1 MRLLSVALAANLLL
15 PVSVLAENVQK
26 VIVAPAVTDSFVDRV
41 EALGTSFSNESVVIT
56 ANVAERV
63 TEILFEDGQTVEE
76 GQLLVAMRRDEQRAE
91 LAAAEAVLA
100 ERRTAYERARELE
113 RRQFTATAQVEE
125 RLAALREAEANRD
138 AAASRLADREIRA
151 PFGGIVGLRNIS
163 LGALIS
169 PGDRITTLD
178 DLDPIKLD
186 FTVPAAYLS
195 SITPGLEIVAATTAL
210 PGREFRG
217 EIHSVSTQ
225 VDRVTRSIT
234 ARALIKNEDHSLKPG
249 LLMTVQL
256 MKNPRRA
263 IVVPEEALVP
273 VGTSNFVFVVEDGTA
288 FRREVQTGARRPGDV
303 EILHGLQE
311 GELVVTHGTMRL
323 RDGQKVKIIEER
335 KQGQAVGVLMD
346 DAMTVRWEEAR

>member
-1 MRLLSVALAANLLL
+1 MRLLSVVLAAGLLL
-15 PVSVLAENVQK
+15 TAPVRAESVQNVITAQ
-26 VIVAPAVTDSFVDRV
+26 AFTDQFVDRV
-41 EALGTSFSNESVVIT
+41 EALGTSFSNESVIIT

-76 GQLLVAMRRDEQRAE
+76 GQLLVAMRRDEQKAA

-113 RRQFTATAQVEE
+113 RRQFTTTAQLEE
-125 RLAALREAEANRD
+125 RLAAMREAEANRD
-138 AAASRLADREIRA
+138 AAAARLADREIRA
-151 PFGGIVGLRNIS
+151 PFSGIVGLRNIS
-163 LGALIS
+163 PGTLVS

-195 SITPGLEIVAATTAL
+195 SIEPGLEIVATTTAL

-217 EIHSVSTQ
+217 EIRSVSTQ

-234 ARALIKNEDHSLKPG
+234 ARALIGNADHALKPG

-256 MKNPRRA
+256 LKNPRRA
-263 IVVPEEALVP
+263 VVIPEEALVP
-273 VGTSNFVFVVEDGTA
+273 VGTSNFVFVVEEDTA
-288 FRREVQTGARRPGDV
+288 FRREVETGARRPGEV
-303 EILHGLQE
+303 EIVSGLE
-311 GELVVTHGTMRL
+311 AGESVVTHGTMRL
-323 RDGQKVKIIEER
+323 RDGQKVKIIEEQ
-335 KQGQAVGVLMD
+335 KQGRAIGVLMD
-346 DAMTVRWEEAR
+346 GTTAVQ

>member
-1 MRLLSVALAANLLL
+1 MRLLSVALAASLLL

-26 VIVAPAVTDSFVDRV
+26 VIVAPAITDRFVDRV

-76 GQLLVAMRRDEQRAE
+76 GQLLVAMRRDEQKAE
-91 LAAAEAVLA
+91 LAAAEAVLT

-113 RRQFTATAQVEE
+113 RRQFTATAQMEE
-125 RLAALREAEANRD
+125 RLAALRQAEANRD

-151 PFGGIVGLRNIS
+151 PFSGIVGLRNIS
-163 LGALIS
+163 LGTRVS

-195 SITPGLEIVAATTAL
+195 SITPGLEIVATTTAL
-210 PGREFRG
+210 PEREFRG

-234 ARALIKNEDHSLKPG
+234 ARALIDNADHALKPG

-256 MKNPRRA
+256 LKNPRRA
-263 IVVPEEALVP
+263 VVIPEEALVP
-273 VGTSNFVFVVEDGTA
+273 LGTANFVFVVEEDTA
-288 FRREVQTGARRPGDV
+288 FRREVQTGARRPGEV
-303 EILHGLQE
+303 EILGGLRE
-311 GELVVTHGTMRL
+311 GERVVTHGTMRL
-323 RDGQKVKIIEER
+323 RDGQKVEIIEEQ
-335 KQGQAVGVLMD
+335 KHGQAIGVLMD
-346 DAMTVRWEEAR
+346 DATAVQ

>member
-1 MRLLSVALAANLLL
+1 MRLLTVALAATLVL
-15 PVSVLAENVQK
+15 P
-26 VIVAPAVTDSFVDRV
+26 APAIAETVQNVIAARAITDRFVDRI

-56 ANVAERV
+56 ANVSERV

-76 GQLLVAMRRDEQRAE
+76 GQLLVAMRRDEQRAA
-91 LAAAEAVLA
+91 LAAAEAVLT

-125 RLAALREAEANRD
+125 RLAALRQAEANRD

-151 PFGGIVGLRNIS
+151 PFGGIVGLRSIS
-163 LGALIS
+163 LGTLVS

-195 SITPGLEIVAATTAL
+195 TVTPGIAIVATTTAL

-225 VDRVTRSIT
+225 VDRITRSIT
-234 ARALIKNEDHSLKPG
+234 ARALIENADHALKPG

-256 MKNPRRA
+256 LKNPRRA
-263 IVVPEEALVP
+263 VVVPEEALVP
-273 VGTSNFVFVVEDGTA
+273 VGTSNFVFVIEDNTA
-288 FRREVQTGARRPGDV
+288 SRREVKIGARRPGDV
-303 EILHGLQE
+303 EILEGLRE

-323 RDGQKVKIIEER
+323 RDGQKVNIIEER
-335 KQGQAVGVLMD
+335 KQGQAIGGLMD
-346 DAMTVRWEEAR
+346 EAATVQ

>member
-1 MRLLSVALAANLLL
+1 MRLLSVALAAGLLL
-15 PVSVLAENVQK
+15 TAPVRAESVQNVITAQ
-26 VIVAPAVTDSFVDRV
+26 AFTDQFVDRV
-41 EALGTSFSNESVVIT
+41 EALGTSFSNESVIIT

-76 GQLLVAMRRDEQRAE
+76 GQLLVAMRRDEQKAA

-113 RRQFTATAQVEE
+113 RRQFTTTAQLEE
-125 RLAALREAEANRD
+125 RLAAMREAEANRD
-138 AAASRLADREIRA
+138 AAAARLADREIRA
-151 PFGGIVGLRNIS
+151 PFSGIVGLRNIS
-163 LGALIS
+163 PGTLVS

-195 SITPGLEIVAATTAL
+195 SIEPGLEIVATTTAL

-217 EIHSVSTQ
+217 EIRSVSTQ

-234 ARALIKNEDHSLKPG
+234 ARALIGNADHALKPG

-256 MKNPRRA
+256 LKNPRRA
-263 IVVPEEALVP
+263 VVIPEEALVP
-273 VGTSNFVFVVEDGTA
+273 VGTSNFVFVVEEDTA
-288 FRREVQTGARRPGDV
+288 FRREVETGARRPGEV
-303 EILHGLQE
+303 EIVSGLE
-311 GELVVTHGTMRL
+311 AGESVVTHGTMRL
-323 RDGQKVKIIEER
+323 RDGQKVKIIEEQ
-335 KQGQAVGVLMD
+335 KQGRAIGVLMD
-346 DAMTVRWEEAR
+346 GTTAVQ

>member
-1 MRLLSVALAANLLL
+1 MRLLSVVLAAGLLL
-15 PVSVLAENVQK
+15 TAPVRAESVQNVITAQ
-26 VIVAPAVTDSFVDRV
+26 AFADQFVDRV
-41 EALGTSFSNESVVIT
+41 EALGTSFSNESVIIT

-76 GQLLVAMRRDEQRAE
+76 GQLLVAMRRDEQKAA

-113 RRQFTATAQVEE
+113 RRQFTTTAQLEE
-125 RLAALREAEANRD
+125 RLAAMREAEANRD
-138 AAASRLADREIRA
+138 AAAARLADREIRA
-151 PFGGIVGLRNIS
+151 PFSGIVGLRNIS
-163 LGALIS
+163 PGTLVS

-195 SITPGLEIVAATTAL
+195 SIEPGLEIVATTTAL

-217 EIHSVSTQ
+217 EIRSVSTQ

-234 ARALIKNEDHSLKPG
+234 ARALIGNADHALKPG

-256 MKNPRRA
+256 LKNPRRA
-263 IVVPEEALVP
+263 VVIPEEALVP
-273 VGTSNFVFVVEDGTA
+273 VGTSNFVFVVEEDTA
-288 FRREVQTGARRPGDV
+288 FRREVETGARRPGEV
-303 EILHGLQE
+303 EIVSGLE
-311 GELVVTHGTMRL
+311 AGESVVTHGTMRL
-323 RDGQKVKIIEER
+323 RDGQKVKIIEEQ
-335 KQGQAVGVLMD
+335 KQGRAIGVLMD
-346 DAMTVRWEEAR
+346 GTTAVQ

>member
-1 MRLLSVALAANLLL
+1 MRLLSVVIAAGLLL
-15 PVSVLAENVQK
+15 TVPVQAENVQN
-26 VIVAPAVTDSFVDRV
+26 VITARAFTDRFVDRV
-41 EALGTSFSNESVVIT
+41 EALGTSYSNESVIIT

-76 GQLLVAMRRDEQRAE
+76 GQLLVAMRRDEQKAA

-113 RRQFTATAQVEE
+113 RRQFTTTAQLEE
-125 RLAALREAEANRD
+125 RLAAMREAEANRD
-138 AAASRLADREIRA
+138 AAAARLADREIRA
-151 PFGGIVGLRNIS
+151 PFSGIVGLRNIS
-163 LGALIS
+163 LGTFVS

-195 SITPGLEIVAATTAL
+195 SIGSGLEIVATTTAL

-234 ARALIKNEDHSLKPG
+234 ARALIGNADHALKPG

-256 MKNPRRA
+256 LKNPRRA
-263 IVVPEEALVP
+263 VIIPEEALVP
-273 VGTSNFVFVVEDGTA
+273 VGTSNFVFVVEEDTA
-288 FRREVQTGARRPGDV
+288 FRREVQTGARRPGEV
-303 EILHGLQE
+303 EIVNGLQD
-311 GELVVTHGTMRL
+311 GELIVTHGTMRL
-323 RDGQKVKIIEER
+323 RDGQKVKVIEEQ
-335 KQGQAVGVLMD
+335 KQGRAIGVLID
-346 DAMTVRWEEAR
+346 DTTAVQ